1 MATLQ
6 DYQGILLNFLIIIFT
21 ANALFLIVGGF
32 TGVDLINGAESF
44 SFLPREVTALNL
56 PDVNG
61 TTILDVNASA
71 SISTQSDP
79 LQIPYWDQT
88 VSNTNN
94 VLSAISNLFFTGYV
108 GVLNLIGMPT
118 EIQFVIITVISIIQ
132 IFGFLALMIMV
143 IQSLP
148 IIGSG
153 T

>member
-6 DYQGILLNFLIIIFT
+6 DYQGILLNFLILLFT
-21 ANALFLIVGGF
+21 ANALFLVVGNF
-32 TGVDLINGAESF
+32 TGVDLINGEESF
-44 SFLPREVTALNL
+44 SFLPREVTDLNISG
-56 PDVNG
+56 VTG
-61 TTILDVNASA
+61 TTDLDVNASA

-79 LQIPYWDQT
+79 LQIPFWDQT

-94 VLSAISNLFFTGYV
+94 VLSAISNLFFTGYI
-108 GVLNLIGMPT
+108 GVLNLIGMPV
-118 EIQFVIITVISIIQ
+118 EIQFVIITVISILQ